1 VTLRVFLT
9 VLEIVLVIGT
19 LAYFLSVVSRQ
30 LMSISATLGK
40 ITFGVR
46 AVLTQCQVIGPST
59 ERINRNLQEIARGL
73 DEAAARAGRLAR

>member
-9 VLEIVLVIGT
+9 VFEIVLVIGT

-46 AVLTQCQVIGPST
+46 AVLTQCQVIGPSS